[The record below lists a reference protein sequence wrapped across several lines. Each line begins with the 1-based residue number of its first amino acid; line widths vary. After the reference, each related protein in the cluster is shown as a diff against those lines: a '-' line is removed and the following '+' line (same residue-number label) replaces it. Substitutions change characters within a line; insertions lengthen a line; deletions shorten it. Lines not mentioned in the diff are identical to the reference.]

1 MISIFPIY
9 IFFSINVS
17 KKISKQDLEAI
28 TALKVGYSCSNIN
41 SYQDELN
48 CIKNIQLSQFSL
60 VKNIKCRGYFI
71 EVGSTEFLSANT
83 GCCFDRAR
91 LMEQALRYYGFKVRH
106 VHLHKVDDLGFF
118 NLLVPRTNSHATN
131 EVYTSKGWIGV
142 DSNEP
147 FILMDEKDN
156 PLTYYNAIEKG
167 IIKKFS
173 KEDFYEVPLIYI
185 IGLYSRHGTF
195 FKPYLPGFPEI
206 NFYDLFHNFNKIK
219 IIYS

>member
-1 MISIFPIY
+1 MISIVPIY
-9 IFFSINVS
+9 IFFSINVF

-147 FILMDEKDN
+147 FLLN
-156 PLTYYNAIEKG
+156 NNNQPNT
-167 IIKKFS
+167 
-173 KEDFYEVPLIYI
+173 
-185 IGLYSRHGTF
+185 
-195 FKPYLPGFPEI
+195 
-206 NFYDLFHNFNKIK
+206 
-219 IIYS
+219 